1 MQRRVLMITGA
12 GRGIGAATARL
23 AAARGYDLFLTWQSK
38 QAAIEATADACRAEG
53 AAVAIAQADAGCE
66 TAMRAAFAA
75 LDARFGRLDA
85 LVANAGVTG
94 PMKRLADTT
103 QAEWEQVFR
112 TNVFGLV
119 IALREAARRMSTAHG
134 GQGGAIVTLS
144 SRATAYGS
152 AGEFIHYAA
161 SKGAVDTL
169 TLGFAREVAAEGI
182 RVNAASPGLIDTEIH
197 ATAGA
202 PDRVAR
208 YGPTIPMGRGGT
220 AEEVAEGILFL
231 LSDAARYITAAHLPI
246 GGGR

>member
-1 MQRRVLMITGA
+1 MTRRILMITGA

-23 AAARGYDLFLTWQSK
+23 AAASGYDLFLTYNADS
-38 QAAIEATADACRAEG
+38 AAIAATADACRAQG
-53 AAVAIAQADAGCE
+53 AAVEVAQADAGSE
-66 TAMRAAFAA
+66 PAMLAAFAQ

-85 LVANAGVTG
+85 LVANAGITG
-94 PMKRLADTT
+94 PLKRLLDTT
-103 QAEWEQVFR
+103 QADWEQVFR
-112 TNVFGLV
+112 TNLFGLV
-119 IALREAARRMSTAHG
+119 TALREGARRMSTARG
-134 GQGGAIVTLS
+134 GSGGAIVTLS

-182 RVNAASPGLIDTEIH
+182 RVNAVSPGLIDTEIH
-197 ATAGA
+197 AAAGA

-208 YGPTIPMGRGGT
+208 YGASIPMGRGGT
-220 AEEVAEGILFL
+220 ANEVAEAILFL
-231 LSDAARYITAAHLPI
+231 LSDAAGYITAAHLPV